1 MQLPE
6 ATPQSERL
14 PAGVTAGL
22 AQNSRLRL
30 TGIVKQWARKEMPV
44 LDAVNLNV
52 APGTLVSVVGAN
64 GAGKT
69 TFLRIAA
76 GLIAPDKGSVRLDN
90 LDPFTDRREFQRRLG
105 FLSAGQAGLYARLS
119 VRAHLEYWATI
130 SFVPRAARNDAVAS
144 ALERFL
150 LGDLAT
156 RRVDRLSAGQ
166 RQRVRLALTFL
177 HKPTLVLL
185 DEPQNSLDDE
195 GLELLRDVLCEITSS
210 GATAICCSPN
220 ADKINSPNDVYELRD
235 GRLVHQ

>member
-14 PAGVTAGL
+14 PAAVTAGL
-22 AQNSRLRL
+22 AQNSRLQL

-130 SFVPRAARNDAVAS
+130 SFVPRAARNNAVAG

-195 GLELLRDVLCEITSS
+195 GLELLNDVIGEMTSS

-220 ADKINSPNDVYELRD
+220 RDKINSPNDVYELRD